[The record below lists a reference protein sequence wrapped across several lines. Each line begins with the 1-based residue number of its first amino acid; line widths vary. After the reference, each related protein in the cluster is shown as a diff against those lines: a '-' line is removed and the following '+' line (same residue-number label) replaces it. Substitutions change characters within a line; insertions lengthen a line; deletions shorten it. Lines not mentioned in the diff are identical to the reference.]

1 MWAQTILHHTTGHN
15 YVITTMKLLLL
26 LLLLILYNTVN
37 VLRVNQQ
44 PVLAARKS

>member
-1 MWAQTILHHTTGHN
+1 MGVLYQYGFLCN
-15 YVITTMKLLLL
+15 VRVIIIII